1 MKKAYSI
8 ILATVMCC
16 SLMTSCLDP
25 NLTETTRS
33 SEEQEFYD
41 NYYVN
46 SNLVE
51 IDFRSDPERVMKNLD
66 HFANHPYVSDEDKAK
81 FELAKEVY
89 SEFPYSIKISYSV
102 NANSFEN
109 KDVTFNYFTFS
120 YGTVGI
126 YEECSLEILNRIGVL
141 WLNDELD
148 EQYDFTVYVNAVG
161 EIATYCDT
169 IPTVQEFKDF
179 SADYEWLK
187 KIDGFDYSKSA
198 PQDERSAANYYIAD
212 LLKENYLKYNPKLLE
227 NTDGDKLFGW
237 PNYDNTRALFSIY
250 KEYGNAAF
258 GKEVDGVFV
267 IDNYEEMYGD
277 LDQAI
282 MSQFGITESAFR

>member
-89 SEFPYSIKISYSV
+89 S
-102 NANSFEN
+102 
-109 KDVTFNYFTFS
+109 
-120 YGTVGI
+120 
-126 YEECSLEILNRIGVL
+126 
-141 WLNDELD
+141 
-148 EQYDFTVYVNAVG
+148 
-161 EIATYCDT
+161 
-169 IPTVQEFKDF
+169 
-179 SADYEWLK
+179 DYEWLK